1 MLIHSVYFW
10 FKASTP
16 AAVLERFEDG
26 LKKLTTIKGV
36 DGAFIGT
43 PEATT
48 KRPVIDDSYAWA
60 LLLTFADVPAH
71 DRYQDDPIHHAFLE
85 EFRSSWER
93 VQVYDVNTR
102 HRFEASR

>member
-26 LKKLTTIKGV
+26 LKRLTTIKDV
-36 DGAFIGT
+36 DEAFIGT
-43 PEATT
+43 PEATV

-71 DRYQDDPIHHAFLE
+71 DRYQDDPIHHAFLA
-85 EFRSSWER
+85 EFGASWEK

-102 HRFEASR
+102 NR

>member
-10 FKASTP
+10 FKASTS

-26 LKKLTTIKGV
+26 LKRLTTIKGV

-85 EFRSSWER
+85 EFGSSWER